1 MKRATK
7 LAAWLGAAMFAM
19 APLYASPGAA
29 QRLSV
34 TSVAVGELGTTTGA
48 ATSTGALRD
57 ALTHELDRL
66 AGVRLTPTRRARYVV
81 RGSVVRLETEASEQ
95 GHRVQCEV
103 SLIVAER
110 RGGTVRMMLSGR
122 AAAEG
127 PRGADRLRET
137 ALAAA
142 VRGAL
147 RPLGRT
153 LVAMR

>member
-7 LAAWLGAAMFAM
+7 LAAWLGAAMLAM
-19 APLYASPGAA
+19 APLYASPSAA
-29 QRLSV
+29 QRLTV
-34 TSVAVGELGTTTGA
+34 TSVAVGEVGLAEGSSA
-48 ATSTGALRD
+48 ESRALRE
-57 ALTHELDRL
+57 ALMLELDQL
-66 AGVRLTPTRRARYVV
+66 SGVHLTAARRARYVV
-81 RGSVVRLETEASEQ
+81 RGSVVRLDTEPSEE
-95 GHRVQCEV
+95 GHRVRCEV

-110 RGGTVRMMLSGR
+110 RGGTVRMMLTGR

-127 PRGADRLRET
+127 PRGTEQLRET

-153 LVAMR
+153 LVAIR